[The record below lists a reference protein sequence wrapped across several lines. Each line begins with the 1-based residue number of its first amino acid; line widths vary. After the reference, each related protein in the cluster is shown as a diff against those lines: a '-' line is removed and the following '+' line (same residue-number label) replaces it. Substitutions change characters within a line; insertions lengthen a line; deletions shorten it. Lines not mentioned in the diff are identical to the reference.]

1 MSTRPVGKCVNFRQC
16 PKADSREAIP
26 VAASDANPVCPNCSQ
41 PLLVTTPVINP
52 RRNALVASGIIAVV
66 LLVGLGFI
74 IRHYLTGGTSAPV
87 AGAPAAVA
95 SSPVASA
102 PAAVASSHVASTSAP
117 VKTTSQSSP
126 NGGGLVGS
134 AAAPPMRSRTVTAP
148 VDAPPKYADLLR
160 TADKVDFAV
169 HFRPDS
175 GILDDKA
182 NVDLGRLMPLLKTD
196 RYRARKVLVAGFA
209 DNTGEPDYSI
219 FLSTKRAQNVAA
231 LLTSQGVTVAQ
242 TFGFGQ
248 VAPIGDNATRE
259 GREKNRRVEIF
270 MAR

>member
-1 MSTRPVGKCVNFRQC
+1 LVGT
-16 PKADSREAIP
+16 
-26 VAASDANPVCPNCSQ
+26 VAALPEYAN
-41 PLLVTTPVINP
+41 
-52 RRNALVASGIIAVV
+52 
-66 LLVGLGFI
+66 
-74 IRHYLTGGTSAPV
+74 
-87 AGAPAAVA
+87 
-95 SSPVASA
+95 
-102 PAAVASSHVASTSAP
+102 
-117 VKTTSQSSP
+117 
-126 NGGGLVGS
+126 
-134 AAAPPMRSRTVTAP
+134 
-148 VDAPPKYADLLR
+148 LLR
-160 TADKVDFAV
+160 TTDKVDFAV

-182 NVDLGRLMPLLKTD
+182 NVDLGRLVPLLKTD
-196 RYRARKVLVAGFA
+196 RHRARKVFVAGFA

-248 VAPIGDNATRE
+248 VAPVGDNATRE